1 MHARSIHLVPIW
13 ILFENVMSMHR
24 MRAALTGL
32 LETTY
37 VDEWMVTEK
46 VGDHVKDKLEVPLLT
61 PVKPTECVERYASDP
76 AAAAARCTRCSH
88 YVAGSRLQW
97 RKRVPD
103 TTAFALAD
111 LI

>member
-1 MHARSIHLVPIW
+1 
-13 ILFENVMSMHR
+13 MSMHR

-37 VDEWMVTEK
+37 VDEWVVTEK

-76 AAAAARCTRCSH
+76 AVAARCTRCSH